1 MAAIQTTLTLKD
13 DVSKRLKQ
21 IEKRVNSLT
30 KTMNNFNKGIVKSG
44 QQMETLSKRVD
55 KVATATKKLGNAS
68 KDVNKLNKSLSQ
80 TSTTAN
86 TAKSGVDNLTKSVKK
101 LATAYLS
108 VVGIGAILDTA
119 DAITGATNKLTTVYR
134 MENPNATDAEAKAA
148 VQSQM
153 DDIFASAK
161 RSRSDYNDT
170 MHNVGKL
177 LINADS
183 TFDGNLDKAIAF
195 NELMAKTYTIG
206 GASDIEQATS
216 MYQLVQA
223 MGAGVLAGDELR
235 SVREGAQ
242 VAYKYIEE
250 YAQALYNTKT
260 SLKDLASEGLITSD
274 IVANA
279 ILKNADAINAMFD
292 DTQVTFEQT
301 WTSMK
306 NSFIKAFE
314 PVLQKLTTLL
324 NNEDFQNMMMS
335 MTNAFIGFANI
346 VLDGLDFLSRAWS
359 VMTDNVTIV
368 RNAIIALLIPALIL
382 LVKHLITVGMTLL
395 IKVIIPFLMLHW
407 QLILVLAIIAFLIF
421 AFLQWGDVVAEVA
434 GWVAGIIWGLL
445 VVIWDVILII
455 INLIRWL
462 GNVFMGIVEV
472 ISAVFINAWA
482 DIKTGWYACVEGV
495 LRGVK
500 WIVDALN
507 KIPGVSIDTSG
518 LTNGINDAAKKKA
531 DAWASRQDYSDAWD
545 AGYNSTEYLKLVNP
559 IEEGIKAKDVTTDA
573 VANASDSVNAWLD
586 DLGSK
591 LDGSNSANDPF
602 GGKDWESVIGNAL
615 DKSGTGENIGDI
627 ADSIE
632 LTKEDLAFL
641 RELAEMEAINR
652 FTTAEI
658 KVDMSN
664 YNTINGENDL
674 DGLVVKL
681 SEKIE
686 EEMHIVAEGNY

>member
-55 KVATATKKLGNAS
+55 KVANATKKLGNAS
-68 KDVNKLNKSLSQ
+68 KDVNKLSNSLNQAKVS
-80 TSTTAN
+80 AN
-86 TAKSGVDNLTKSVKK
+86 NAKSGVDDLTKSVKK

-108 VVGIGAILDTA
+108 MVGIGAILDGA
-119 DAITGATNKLTTVYR
+119 DAITGATNKLTTVYK
-134 MENPNATDAEAKAA
+134 MENPTATDADAKAA
-148 VQSQM
+148 VQAQM
-153 DDIFASAK
+153 DDIFASAQ

-206 GASDIEQATS
+206 GASDKEQASS

-274 IVANA
+274 IVASA
-279 ILKNADAINAMFD
+279 ILKNADAINSMFD
-292 DTQVTFEQT
+292 ATQVTFEQT

-306 NSFIKAFE
+306 NNFIKAFE
-314 PVLQKLTTLL
+314 PVLQRLTTLL
-324 NNEDFQNMMMS
+324 NNQDFQNMLAS
-335 MTNAFIGFANI
+335 LTVAFVNMANI
-346 VLDGLDFLSRAWS
+346 MLSVLEWLSNAWK
-359 VMTDNVTIV
+359 VLTDNIGVVRDVIV
-368 RNAIIALLIPALIL
+368 AILIPAIIALGAHFIIAGIKAFIAFVMANWVIL
-382 LVKHLITVGMTLL
+382 LVVAAVALL
-395 IKVIIPFLMLHW
+395 IY
-407 QLILVLAIIAFLIF
+407 
-421 AFLQWGDVVAEVA
+421 AFLQWGEIV
-434 GWVAGIIWGLL
+434 GIIAGIVVGTIWGIL
-445 VVIWDVILII
+445 VTIWDVVLMI
-455 INLIRWL
+455 INLVLWL
-462 GNVFMGIVEV
+462 GNVFAGVGAV
-472 ISAVFINAWA
+472 ILSVFTNAWA
-482 DIKTGWYACVEGV
+482 DIQYGFYAVVEGV
-495 LRGVK
+495 LRGIK

-507 KIPGVSIDTSG
+507 KIPGVDIDTSG
-518 LTNGINDAAKKKA
+518 LTSQINDTAKKKA
-531 DAWASRQDYSDAWD
+531 DAWASRQSYSEAWD
-545 AGYNSTEYLKLVNP
+545 EGYHSFEYFELVNP
-559 IEEGIKAKDVTTDA
+559 VDQAVMVGEETSRA
-573 VANASDSVNAWLD
+573 VSNASESVNEWLD
-586 DLGSK
+586 GLGDS
-591 LDGSNSANDPF
+591 LSGGTDTSDIF
-602 GGKDWESVIGNAL
+602 GGKDWESVIGNAI
-615 DKSGTGENIGDI
+615 DGSGTGENIGDI

-632 LTKEDLAFL
+632 LTKDDLEYL